1 MKKRTESLQIRLTDR
16 TKRRLST
23 LANDKSMS
31 MNDIVNLAIKNYL
44 DDYDMTYSEPDMVL
58 DRMNSVLRS
67 QMNMLNLLMIEF
79 SLINKNNYAIIIV
92 QINQRTCY
100 GGFFY

>member
-1 MKKRTESLQIRLTDR
+1 MKKRTESLQIRLTD
-16 TKRRLST
+16 T

-67 QMNMLNLLMIEF
+67 QMNMVEQMREVKSELK
-79 SLINKNNYAIIIV
+79 SINEYV
-92 QINQRTCY
+92 ESINDRV
-100 GGFFY
+100 

>member
-44 DDYDMTYSEPDMVL
+44 DDYDMTYTEPDMVL

-67 QMNMLNLLMIEF
+67 QMNMVDQVRDVKDRLKTIEEYVE
-79 SLINKNNYAIIIV
+79 SINERI
-92 QINQRTCY
+92 
-100 GGFFY
+100 

>member
-67 QMNMLNLLMIEF
+67 QMNMVEQMREVKSKLK
-79 SLINKNNYAIIIV
+79 SINEYV
-92 QINQRTCY
+92 ESINDRV
-100 GGFFY
+100 

>member
-1 MKKRTESLQIRLTDR
+1 
-16 TKRRLST
+16 
-23 LANDKSMS
+23 MS

-67 QMNMLNLLMIEF
+67 QMNMVDQVRDVKDKLKTIEEYVE
-79 SLINKNNYAIIIV
+79 SINDRI
-92 QINQRTCY
+92 
-100 GGFFY
+100 